1 MLIAVLLIIL
11 FKQRDSGAGAYRRKI
26 KDNSSMGQ
34 GIAIGIS
41 IGVAI
46 GVAMGVAMDNI
57 VLGIAIGP
65 GMGVAIGVAI
75 GAGMQKNRDKQTFNE
90 IPSRTKPAVLL
101 VTAILLGILGLAF
114 LLIFKYLN

>member
-1 MLIAVLLIIL
+1 
-11 FKQRDSGAGAYRRKI
+11 
-26 KDNSSMGQ
+26 MGQ